1 MGWEDGELFLN
12 TAGRSRLQELT
23 QIALFGAVGFVFYL
37 LVAVIVDAI
46 LPYLGCIIRPIIY
59 LTLISSRFHF
69 RKRELIYIS
78 VIAALLYA
86 MVVPCPV
93 NFASIPVSF
102 IFALISNMGRNKF
115 NPFIMTISAT
125 FSAFAALPIL
135 TYFFSRKPSDF
146 WIILKSF
153 PIIVVVG
160 IVVGFIRWKFGK
172 VNCMGCDLCDRPE
185 LISFTSRIKTEQK
198 KI

>member
-1 MGWEDGELFLN
+1 MKI
-12 TAGRSRLQELT
+12 ASRSRLQELT

-37 LVAVIVDAI
+37 LVAVIVDSI
-46 LPYLGCIIRPIIY
+46 LPYLGCIIRPIVY

-69 RKRELIYIS
+69 RKRELVYIS
-78 VIAALLYA
+78 ILAALLYA

-102 IFALISNMGRNKF
+102 IFALVSNLGRNKF
-115 NPFIMTISAT
+115 NPFVMTLSAT
-125 FSAFAALPIL
+125 LAAFTALPIL
-135 TYFFSRKPSDF
+135 TYFFSRKPTDF

-153 PIIVVVG
+153 PII
-160 IVVGFIRWKFGK
+160 IVVGFIVGLIRWKFGK

-185 LISFTSRIKTEQK
+185 MINFASRIKTEQK
-198 KI
+198 